1 MALVRRTLVILMWFS
16 CICINVIADQ
26 NSDTTL
32 VYKICNGLTGGYG
45 IIYSQEVNDVL
56 HDLTFNFDSAFNYY
70 TQSTDLDISC
80 YGHSACNGA
89 ISTFGCFSCLLW
101 AKGVLTDDCPQNTG
115 AQVQLK
121 DCRMRYEN
129 YPFTE

>member
-16 CICINVIADQ
+16 CICINVTADQ
-26 NSDTTL
+26 FSDKTL
-32 VYKICNGLTGGYG
+32 VYEICNGITDGYG
-45 IIYSQEVNDVL
+45 IIYGQDVNDVL
-56 HDLTFNFDSAFNYY
+56 YDLAFNIDSAFDFY
-70 TQSTDLDISC
+70 TQRTGSDVSC
-80 YGHSACNGA
+80 YGHAACNGA
-89 ISTFGCFSCLLW
+89 ISPFGCFICLNSARAFL
-101 AKGVLTDDCPQNTG
+101 ADGCPQNTG

>member
-16 CICINVIADQ
+16 CICINVIAD
-26 NSDTTL
+26 SDTTI
-32 VYKICNGLTGGYG
+32 VYKICNGIKVGFGS
-45 IIYSQEVNDVL
+45 IYDAEVNDVL
-56 HDLTFNFDSAFNYY
+56 QDLVSRTADNGFNFYR
-70 TQSTDLDISC
+70 QSTDLGQTC
-80 YGHSACNGA
+80 YGHAACNGA
-89 ISTFGCFSCLLW
+89 ISHYDCFTCLQ
-101 AKGVLTDDCPQNTG
+101 AARYDLTDGCPQNTG